1 MTVQNTSHD
10 QQTSLEQPRTFV
22 SLKEVNPTLRPEQT
36 DEEIKA
42 WVMEQLRADKKVLDL
57 LATL

>member
-1 MTVQNTSHD
+1 MSAHNTPQD
-10 QQTSLEQPRTFV
+10 QPRAFV
-22 SLKEVNPTLRPEQT
+22 SLKEVKPIPRPEQT

-42 WVMEQLRADKKVLDL
+42 WVMEQLRADKKTLEL